1 MAAPPKAFC
10 GVLSAP
16 AMGRGRPVA
25 VAVLGLRSRVWARPP
40 GLRFRLTRYA
50 RQCAPLSRRLPPS
63 APPSRALASARRR
76 SGLRWALPVGFASV
90 RPAPPVGRAPRPS
103 LGGLAA
109 RCPPGLPPRCGAP
122 AAPVPRAV
130 SLARP
135 CPAGCCGL
143 PLVALAPLRAR
154 PLRPVGLGRPS
165 RAAPRFGPA
174 RCGGPLRRFAPCP
187 RSSRAGAVRA
197 CGPPCVA
204 PRPRVSG
211 VGVFRPLRR
220 AASPVPRLYSIQ
232 QMGQRPRR
240 LTHRRFNKT
249 AIYFVESS
257 LR

>member
-1 MAAPPKAFC
+1 MAGGVRSPWRFSASGRACGRALPACASALSGMRGSARPSRVGFRPPPRPRGRWRRPAVARGFAGPCPSAAPPC
-10 GVLSAP
+10 GPLRLS
-16 AMGRGRPVA
+16 G
-25 VAVLGLRSRVWARPP
+25 
-40 GLRFRLTRYA
+40 
-50 RQCAPLSRRLPPS
+50 
-63 APPSRALASARRR
+63 AL
-76 SGLRWALPVGFASV
+76 
-90 RPAPPVGRAPRPS
+90 PRPS

-154 PLRPVGLGRPS
+154 PLRPVGRGRPS

-220 AASPVPRLYSIQ
+220 AASPAPRPYSIQ
-232 QMGQRPRR
+232 TNGPAPASPHSPPIQQNGYI
-240 LTHRRFNKT
+240 FC
-249 AIYFVESS
+249 
-257 LR
+257 